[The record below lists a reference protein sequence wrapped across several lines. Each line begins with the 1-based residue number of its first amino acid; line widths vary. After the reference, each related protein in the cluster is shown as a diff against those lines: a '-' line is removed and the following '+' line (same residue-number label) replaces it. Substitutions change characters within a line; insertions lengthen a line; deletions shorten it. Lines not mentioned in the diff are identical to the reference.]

1 MSANRSAELAPATA
15 VAGDRLPASR
25 ARAPPRDQPPGACVV
40 ARQLGPLA
48 SPDEPAERLR
58 ETVLR
63 RERHPRRQGAL
74 RPPDSVVYRVE
85 RAEELLGRRVT
96 ESPTELICALT
107 LVAAPAPPSSPTSQL
122 ADGTLGRHAA
132 PVPTD
137 FVRPARAFGHQRD
150 CARAPATRR
159 TVLASMAKPIPGA
172 SLAPICGSSA
182 ASVGMPITRPDRST
196 SAPPELPGLI
206 AALVWMADERVT
218 PSPSG
223 TLRPTAETMPSVT
236 LERSPS
242 GFPRASAMSPTSSC
256 EESANVAG
264 RGRAPAMRTTA
275 RSFAASRPTVVAGW
289 LSPDARVTTTRRAF
303 PTTCALVTTS
313 PRASKTTPEPRSCA
327 VSICTTEAETALT
340 TLTSCCCSEVALLAD
355 ASGATRATS
364 SPGPPPPQAATTAA
378 APASATVMR
387 GLVMA

>member
-196 SAPPELPGLI
+196 SAPPGLPGLI
-206 AALVWMADERVT
+206 AALVWMTDERVT
-218 PSPSG
+218 PLPSG
-223 TLRPTAETMPSVT
+223 TLRRTAETMPSVT
-236 LERSPS
+236 LERSPR
-242 GFPRASAMSPTSSC
+242 GFPRASAMSPTSTC
-256 EESANVAG
+256 DESENVAG
-264 RGRAPAMRTTA
+264 RGRAPAMRITA
-275 RSFAASRPTVVAGW
+275 RSFAASRALAVAGW
-289 LSPDARVTTTRRAF
+289 LSHEAGVTTRRVAL
-303 PTTCALVTTS
+303 PTTCAFVTTS
-313 PRASKTTPEPRSCA
+313 PRASKTTPEPRSCG
-327 VSICTTEAETALT
+327 VRICTTDGETART
-340 TLTSCCCSEVALLAD
+340 TLTNSCCSEVASSAD
-355 ASGATRATS
+355 ATGATGVTS
-364 SPGPPPPQAATTAA
+364 SLGRLPPQPTTTVAT
-378 APASATVMR
+378 PASATAIRCFVI
-387 GLVMA
+387 